1 MHMCV
6 RVRVCDCVCACVC
19 VRVGFAV
26 WGNGK
31 AFPTEMTG
39 GRWSRAA
46 PLRQEVT
53 VGPTRRETRAPSS
66 GGAPA
71 LPPAGLGEGARW
83 FSRDAN
89 TLAWLWVGGAKNTR
103 WTGVSPENREVST
116 FSPGPGSR
124 PRPALTWGLC
134 QGLCSLETP
143 HTPGPSRGTVSAPE
157 RSHLGPLEGGASG
170 SGWAAQPRPSHPRG
184 VGWGDPHQDLDPQ
197 GPRPRYLS
205 PGWERSQSEDAHY
218 ERS

>member
-1 MHMCV
+1 MCV
-6 RVRVCDCVCACVC
+6 CVRECVCVCACC
-19 VRVGFAV
+19 FAV

-53 VGPTRRETRAPSS
+53 VGPTRRETRALSS

-134 QGLCSLETP
+134 QGQCSLETP
-143 HTPGPSRGTVSAPE
+143 HTPGPWRGTVSAPE
-157 RSHLGPLEGGASG
+157 HSHLGPWEGGARR

-184 VGWGDPHQDLDPQ
+184 DPHQELDPRGRQ
-197 GPRPRYLS
+197 PQYLS
-205 PGWERSQSEDAHY
+205 SGWERSQSQDSHY